1 MRTGVEQ
8 PNRVGLVLFWIA
20 VIGAIFLAVIVSMVK
35 SPLLHTLTLEELNQT
50 IWAPAGPMNILW
62 GQVTPLLA
70 LVAGIGILIY
80 SRTKGSMVWKF
91 GIGIFVAFIIA
102 FGTSLLGHFRPLFI
116 IGGTLILLLG
126 IGILWLMAKERMA
139 LNGSSTTAADFKLVG
154 YVFHFMAAWYI

>member
-70 LVAGIGILIY
+70 LVAGIGILLY
-80 SRTKGSMVWKF
+80 AHV
-91 GIGIFVAFIIA
+91 
-102 FGTSLLGHFRPLFI
+102 
-116 IGGTLILLLG
+116 
-126 IGILWLMAKERMA
+126 
-139 LNGSSTTAADFKLVG
+139 
-154 YVFHFMAAWYI
+154 